1 MITDLLLPLIAVG
14 LAELG
19 DKTQL
24 SILVLSSKTTKHLH
38 LFLGVTLAF
47 LIVDG
52 IAVLVG
58 GFITTIIST
67 NLLKAVSGSL
77 FIFFGVL
84 MVREAIRSKDGKMKR
99 ERSQYLNTPF
109 LSGFLLVFLTEWGDK
124 TQLAAA
130 VFATRYNPILVF
142 IGTMIALL
150 LLSLLA
156 IFLGRLIANKIDRTL
171 MTKIAGIIFIIIGV
185 SIFFL

>member
-1 MITDLLLPLIAVG
+1 MITDLLIPFIAVG

-24 SILVLSSKTTKHLH
+24 SILVLSSKTMKHLH
-38 LFLGVTLAF
+38 LLLGVTLAF

-52 IAVLVG
+52 IAVLIG
-58 GFITTIIST
+58 GIISNIIST
-67 NLLKAVSGSL
+67 NWLKAISGSL
-77 FIFFGVL
+77 FILFGVL
-84 MVREAIRSKDGKMKR
+84 MIRETVRSKDGETKR
-99 ERSQYLNTPF
+99 EKSHYLNTPF

-130 VFATRYNPILVF
+130 VFATQYNPILVF
-142 IGTMIALL
+142 IGTMTALV

-156 IFLGRLIANKIDRTL
+156 IFLGRLLANKIDRTL
-171 MTKIAGIIFIIIGV
+171 MTKIAGIIFIIIGI